1 MSKSSHR
8 EYGPADIIINKFG
21 TGAVD
26 ALLEGFGGEMRVR
39 ISLYVMT
46 RILHCNLGLDV
57 PRRSAFKTS
66 A

>member
-1 MSKSSHR
+1 VSKCSHR

-21 TGAVD
+21 TGAD

-39 ISLYVMT
+39 ISLCVMT
-46 RILHCNLGLDV
+46 RILHFNLGMDV